1 MNRIN
6 SISDRLAAYTVILA
20 LMFPDAVALARV
32 IELQPWSHQST
43 AEQIS
48 HKSTEKVSPNQQ
60 EFSINESEANR
71 ILKNEIQIPAQEQ
84 LVFIGRS
91 EMDPVAS
98 PNNDFVTF
106 FVSEEQLGYYKS
118 ATLNYSIDGIE
129 GGDYLVKSVNN
140 IHVYGTPSSLVHK
153 GWQKNSDEIAIE
165 DLRPGINTV
174 RFNLPASTQLNARIK
189 EVNLVLN
196 EKDRSVKINRFKISE
211 LTDQSDVL
219 LIDCKI
225 HPNCTTYSTR
235 NCTT

>member
-32 IELQPWSHQST
+32 IELQPWSHQSA

-48 HKSTEKVSPNQQ
+48 HISTEKVSPNHQ

-106 FVSEEQLGYYKS
+106 FVSEEQLVYY
-118 ATLNYSIDGIE
+118 
-129 GGDYLVKSVNN
+129 V
-140 IHVYGTPSSLVHK
+140 SLQTS
-153 GWQKNSDEIAIE
+153 W
-165 DLRPGINTV
+165 T
-174 RFNLPASTQLNARIK
+174 FN
-189 EVNLVLN
+189 
-196 EKDRSVKINRFKISE
+196 
-211 LTDQSDVL
+211 
-219 LIDCKI
+219 
-225 HPNCTTYSTR
+225 
-235 NCTT
+235 